1 MKLCLVGSSGGH
13 LRTDYTG
20 FTYDPKNK
28 DRWYHITNSQ
38 VWGNGEIT
46 KQSIEGG
53 EIARKVVSGVVVD
66 C

>member
-1 MKLCLVGSSGGH
+1 M
-13 LRTDYTG
+13 RTDYTG

-28 DRWYHITNSQ
+28 DRWYHITNGQ

-46 KQSIEGG
+46 NQSIEGG
-53 EIARKVVSGVVVD
+53 EITRKVVNGVVVD